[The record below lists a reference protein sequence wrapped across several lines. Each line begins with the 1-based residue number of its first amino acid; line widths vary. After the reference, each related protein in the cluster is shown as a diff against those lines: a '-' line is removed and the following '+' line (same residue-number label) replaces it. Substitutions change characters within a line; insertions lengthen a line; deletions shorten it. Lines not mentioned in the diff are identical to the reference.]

1 VRRSVEEAVMQR
13 FIPFDDQWD
22 DLAGI
27 DPSALVP
34 YHVGLPCEHGLS
46 PDQRT
51 GPGSPV
57 MVSGSPS
64 LSPSLPAVPAG
75 SSRT

>member
-1 VRRSVEEAVMQR
+1 MQR

-22 DLAGI
+22 ELADL
-27 DPSALVP
+27 DPSSLIP
-34 YHVGLPCEHGLS
+34 YHVGVPCQHGLS

-51 GPGSPV
+51 TPGSPV

-64 LSPSLPAVPAG
+64 FSPSLPAVPAG
-75 SSRT
+75 SSST